1 MEQQF
6 CRILQGVIEYEK
18 KSLGIVCVLF
28 FIALIVIIVAVAMS
42 FKKAKQIDR
51 IIICCILFVFCGA
64 FIGTLITNH
73 HYRAALQADMDTC
86 AFITYSGQ
94 MVHDDYQKDS
104 KKIPSTIALPFIR
117 MVHLRYGWII
127 PTTETNII
135 CMMIPSAYL
144 WERFQEPSYTQ
155 RTARLLS
162 IGRANN
168 EVILYTAG
176 KL

>member
-104 KKIPSTIALPFIR
+104 FYHRVTIYPDGTSSIRLDYPDYGNQYHLYDDSERIPVGAVSGTVVYAKNSKVIVYWQSEQR
-117 MVHLRYGWII
+117 
-127 PTTETNII
+127 
-135 CMMIPSAYL
+135 
-144 WERFQEPSYTQ
+144 SYTLHSRQ
-155 RTARLLS
+155 
-162 IGRANN
+162 II
-168 EVILYTAG
+168 V
-176 KL
+176 